1 MRFAPNTKASGLT
14 STELRRAT
22 TTAGSVERKGWF
34 LMLQT
39 LTKPAEWNLDIPP
52 GEKDK
57 YYEAAL
63 RWAKERG
70 YRGDELP
77 LGRRAAD
84 VDCPLGLATGLS
96 IGKDSWSEI
105 WPGRDYGR
113 LPIDVGKFVVRFD
126 SSFYPWLIEEAS
138 SACQG

>member
-1 MRFAPNTKASGLT
+1 
-14 STELRRAT
+14 
-22 TTAGSVERKGWF
+22 
-34 LMLQT
+34 MLQT

-52 GEKDK
+52 GEKDE

-63 RWAKERG
+63 RWAQERG

-96 IGKDSWSEI
+96 IGRDSWSEI

-113 LPIDVGKFVVRFD
+113 LPRDVGKFVVRFD
-126 SSFYPWLIEEAS
+126 SSFYPWLIEEGS
-138 SACQG
+138 SACEG